1 MKIRHILL
9 VCSAAAMPQ
18 LATADHAV
26 TNPGEL
32 GQMHALV
39 DFCTRIDPQNS
50 DSFRAEWHSIVG
62 GQSQIEQNS
71 AYKQQYAALTSQLAK
86 LPWDVSQAICTLTAE
101 WWNGTAGRGHGGD
114 GDGSKD
120 NPGKSKPGHEA
131 DR

>member
-1 MKIRHILL
+1 
-9 VCSAAAMPQ
+9 MPQ

-26 TNPGEL
+26 TNPAEL

-50 DSFRAEWHSIVG
+50 ASFRAEWHSLVG

-71 AYKQQYAALTSQLAK
+71 DYKQQYAAVTSELAK
-86 LPWDVSQAICTLTAE
+86 LPSDVSHAICAYTAA
-101 WWNGTAGRGHGGD
+101 WWNRTAGRDHGRD

-120 NPGKSKPGHEA
+120 NPVQSKPGHEA

>member
-1 MKIRHILL
+1 
-9 VCSAAAMPQ
+9 MPQ

-101 WWNGTAGRGHGGD
+101 WWKGTAGRGHAGD

-120 NPGKSKPGHEA
+120 HPVQSKPGHEA